1 MNRSMRRRIASVGVV
16 ASGAIAWLLW
26 RFPPASSRFYPRCP
40 VYETFHIYC
49 PGCGGTRAVSALL
62 HGRLMD
68 ALHSNPLVVL
78 LLPLVLA
85 FVAVAWF
92 RAIRDTEFRWPD
104 VPGIW
109 VKAAL
114 AAAIAFMVIRNFP
127 QGR

>member
-1 MNRSMRRRIASVGVV
+1 MNLSMRRGIAG
-16 ASGAIAWLLW
+16 AGAAAFGAIAWLLW

-40 VYETFHIYC
+40 VYENFHIYC

-62 HGRLMD
+62 HGRLME
-68 ALHSNPLVVL
+68 AFHLNPLVVL

-85 FVAVAWF
+85 FAAVAWF

-104 VPGIW
+104 VHEIW
-109 VKAAL
+109 VKVAL